1 MGENRQRK
9 FMIKKLDNDS
19 IDRLVFASQHMVQ
32 INIFVLS
39 HKKAIKV
46 IWRIRY
52 LTTVQ
57 YLPKRWEPLVPETQ
71 RVPHCLMIASTYSME
86 NLVFKLLFLLFIC
99 QRMTFIDFQTTELS
113 YCRIIKT
120 NLIYENCQKMHYLL
134 SKTFLFIQ
142 IYLKL
147 KNKNILYLLSII

>member
-1 MGENRQRK
+1 MRITKLTFNRKCSQSVWSGRSILYELTSNVYRKIDIKTELQSVLWDVSQVHKIKPIVRFWGGNRQRK

-19 IDRLVFASQHMVQ
+19 IDRLVLASKHMVQ

-71 RVPHCLMIASTYSME
+71 RVPHCLMIAST
-86 NLVFKLLFLLFIC
+86 
-99 QRMTFIDFQTTELS
+99 
-113 YCRIIKT
+113 
-120 NLIYENCQKMHYLL
+120 
-134 SKTFLFIQ
+134 
-142 IYLKL
+142 
-147 KNKNILYLLSII
+147 